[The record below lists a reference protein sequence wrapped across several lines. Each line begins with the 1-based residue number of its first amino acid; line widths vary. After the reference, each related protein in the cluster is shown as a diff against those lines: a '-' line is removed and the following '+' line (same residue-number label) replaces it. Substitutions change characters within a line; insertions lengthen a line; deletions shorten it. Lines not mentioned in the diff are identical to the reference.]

1 MVLLP
6 APFSLLW
13 CECSADPHA
22 WAIIGIGIHSGT
34 SRGPP
39 LRQAARITMPFVQG
53 TSLSRCETV
62 KEQRSALESWKYI
75 EQSDSGHDQVNIYV
89 PMILSIMGAVGVAPF
104 AVLRYVNGE
113 YLVAALDT
121 VVVIGLL
128 GLGYTV
134 YHTRRIRLASLAIS
148 VFCAVGVVASVHA
161 IGTKQ
166 LYWAYPAVMV
176 AFYLMKPREAIVLVL
191 ALLILLAPEL
201 FRYGVALEPI
211 VFLITTLV
219 MSAFGY
225 AFSSVTNSQQALL
238 ARMATKDPLTGAG
251 NRRALETKL
260 NGIVAANGNGARPSS
275 LAILDL
281 DHFKAVNDA
290 HGHAVGDQILCS
302 VAEIVNLRIRKTDSL
317 YRIGGEEFVVVLED
331 RDIDQA
337 TRLAEQLRTLVEV
350 NELVPDHSVTISL
363 GVAELRGEESCGDWL
378 ARADEALYHAK
389 EAGRNTI
396 RCAV

>member
-1 MVLLP
+1 M
-6 APFSLLW
+6 
-13 CECSADPHA
+13 
-22 WAIIGIGIHSGT
+22 
-34 SRGPP
+34 
-39 LRQAARITMPFVQG
+39 
-53 TSLSRCETV
+53 
-62 KEQRSALESWKYI
+62 KEQSSALESWKYI

-104 AVLRYVNGE
+104 AVLRYVNDE

-191 ALLILLAPEL
+191 ALLLLLAPEL
-201 FRYGVALEPI
+201 FRFGVALEPI

-337 TRLAEQLRTLVEV
+337 THLAEQLRTLVEV

-389 EAGRNTI
+389 EAGRNTT